1 VAFCNVSTMLR
12 LADSPVSF
20 PRISARLDRFTVRVA
35 VPRFNVVSVQAVAS
49 RLIHA
54 APEQVSALY
63 RDYEGWPRLFPNTIR
78 GTRLIRQND
87 MTQAIEVDHA
97 TAGRVLN
104 LMTVVS
110 PGEIRLEEFK
120 PHYEARFTN
129 RFEADADGTRYT
141 VFADV
146 QLKGA
151 LRLLG
156 PIAGPIVRRRL
167 TKFVLEPIKAM
178 AEAKTDPP
186 RASS

>member
-1 VAFCNVSTMLR
+1 M
-12 LADSPVSF
+12 
-20 PRISARLDRFTVRVA
+20 
-35 VPRFNVVSVQAVAS
+35 SVHAVAS
-49 RLIHA
+49 QLIHA
-54 APEQVSALY
+54 APERVSSIY
-63 RDYEGWPRLFPNTIR
+63 RDYEAWPRRFPNTIR
-78 GTRLIRQND
+78 ATRLIRQND
-87 MTQAIEVDHA
+87 TTKAIEVDHA

-110 PGEIRLEEFK
+110 DDEVRLEEFK

-141 VFADV
+141 VVADV

-156 PIAGPIVRRRL
+156 PLARPIVRRRIAKL
-167 TKFVLEPIKAM
+167 VLRPIKEM
-178 AEAKTDPP
+178 AEAKTDPI